1 MTKSLDMGDL
11 TWPELATAISNGA
24 GVILPVG
31 ATEQH
36 GLHLPLCTDALL
48 ATELA
53 RAVAAESNSFVAPA
67 ISYGYRSRPQVGGG
81 QGFIGTTSLSGVA
94 LINQVT
100 DILSEFIRHGFRR
113 ICVLN
118 WHMEN
123 TNFLYEAAFLA
134 QQRDE
139 KNASGAK
146 ILVIESPFDELSQ
159 ETMDLLFEGDFPG
172 WGIEHAGILE
182 TSLLQYLRPEL
193 VREEKIEDG
202 EAPRRV
208 SYDVLPLQD
217 DLVSPNG
224 ALWKATLGSAEK
236 GKKTWAEI
244 VPPLVKAVLRELP
257 IDAPNT

>member
-1 MTKSLDMGDL
+1 MTRSLDMADL
-11 TWPELATAISNGA
+11 TWPELAEAISNGA

-36 GLHLPLCTDALL
+36 GPHLPLCTDALL

-100 DILSEFIRHGFRR
+100 DVITEFIRHGFRR
-113 ICVLN
+113 ICILN

-134 QQRDE
+134 KQKDDL
-139 KNASGAK
+139 GAK
-146 ILVIESPFDELSQ
+146 ILVIESPFDELSPK
-159 ETMDLLFEGDFPG
+159 TMDLLFEGDFPG
-172 WGIEHAGILE
+172 WAIEHAGILE
-182 TSLLQYLRPEL
+182 TSLLQYLHPEL

-208 SYDVLPLQD
+208 SYDVLPLQE
-217 DLVSPNG
+217 DLVSSNG

-236 GKKTWAEI
+236 GKQTWNEI
-244 VPPLVKAVLRELP
+244 VPPLVTAVLRELP
-257 IDAPNT
+257 MDLTVT

>member
-1 MTKSLDMGDL
+1 MTRSLDMGDL
-11 TWPELATAISNGA
+11 TWPELAAAISNGA

-36 GLHLPLCTDALL
+36 GPHLPLCTDALL

-53 RAVAAESNSFVAPA
+53 RAVAAESNLFVAPA

-81 QGFIGTTSLSGVA
+81 QGFIGTTSLSGVT

-100 DILSEFIRHGFRR
+100 DVLSEFIRHGFRR

-134 QQRDE
+134 KQNDT
-139 KNASGAK
+139 SDSK

-159 ETMDLLFEGDFPG
+159 KTMDILFEGDFPG
-172 WGIEHAGILE
+172 WAIEHAGILE
-182 TSLLQYLRPEL
+182 TSLLQYLHPDL

-202 EAPRRV
+202 QAPRRV
-208 SYDVLPLQD
+208 SYDVLPLQE

-236 GKKTWAEI
+236 GKQTWNEI
-244 VPPLVKAVLRELP
+244 VPPLVNAVLRELP
-257 IDAPNT
+257 VDKTLI